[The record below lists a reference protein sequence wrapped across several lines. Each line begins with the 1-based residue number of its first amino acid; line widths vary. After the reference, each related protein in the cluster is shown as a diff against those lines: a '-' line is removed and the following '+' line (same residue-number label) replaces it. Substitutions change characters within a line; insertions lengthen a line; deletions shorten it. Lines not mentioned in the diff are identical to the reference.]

1 MNSLTGFRQA
11 ETEKKRPFP
20 FLQLPFMLIVAT
32 ARLANPNVDL
42 FIRGHKK
49 RLHPYWVEPLIN
61 LPDLLC
67 GLDAYYRAFL

>member
-1 MNSLTGFRQA
+1 MHSNEKGCLLTVIFR
-11 ETEKKRPFP
+11 
-20 FLQLPFMLIVAT
+20 LPFKLIVA
-32 ARLANPNVDL
+32 AAWLANSNVDL